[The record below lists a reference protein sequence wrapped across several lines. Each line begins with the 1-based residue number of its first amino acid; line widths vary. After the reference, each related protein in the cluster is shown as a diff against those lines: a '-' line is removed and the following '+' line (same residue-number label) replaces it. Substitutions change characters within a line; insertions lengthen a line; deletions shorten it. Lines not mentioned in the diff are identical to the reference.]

1 MRTLLLVLDSVGC
14 GHAPDAGAYG
24 DAGANTLRRILD
36 HCATAGGPDF
46 PALESLGLLDVLR
59 MSEAGLAPPGLAKPG
74 HFAIGV
80 LEEVSAGKD
89 TTTGHWE
96 LAGAPLAEPFP
107 VFKTFP
113 EELVRGIEQDAGI
126 RFIANIAA
134 SGTEILDRFGPEH
147 LETGAPILYTSADS
161 VLQIAAHEEIVPLDT
176 LYKICETARRH
187 ADRYGIGRVIAR
199 PFVGGPG
206 AFKRTAGR
214 HDFSLRPPRT
224 ILNALHESEIPVT
237 GIGKIGDIFAM
248 SGISESIPTASND
261 EGMAVIDRLWDG
273 NRGGVLFANLV
284 DFDMVFGHRRDTAG
298 YARALSEFDRWLG
311 RFLPRIHPEDIVLI
325 TADHGNDPGWH
336 GTDHTRERTP
346 LWVLG
351 AVPAE
356 HPGFRGSYADVA
368 ASLSLRF
375 GLPAWPCGKS
385 FL

>member
-1 MRTLLLVLDSVGC
+1 MRTLLLILDSVGC

-24 DAGANTLRRILD
+24 DAGANTLRRVLD
-36 HCATAGGPDF
+36 HSAEAGGPDF
-46 PALESLGLLDVLR
+46 PVLESLGLRDILR
-59 MSEAGLAPPGLAKPG
+59 MSEAGLLPPGLAMPG

-80 LEEVSAGKD
+80 LEEISAGKD

-96 LAGAPLAEPFP
+96 LAGAPLAKPFP

-113 EELVRGIEQDAGI
+113 VELVRAIERDAGVH
-126 RFIANIAA
+126 FLGNIAA

-161 VLQIAAHEEIVPLDT
+161 VLQIAAHEEIVPLER
-176 LYKICETARRH
+176 LYEICKTARGH

-214 HDFSLRPPRT
+214 HDYSLLPPRT
-224 ILNALHESEIPVT
+224 ILNALHESGIPVT

-248 SGISESIPTASND
+248 SGILESIPTASNA
-261 EGMAVIDRLWDG
+261 EGMAVIEMLWNA
-273 NRGGVLFANLV
+273 NRNGLLFANLV
-284 DFDMVFGHRRDTAG
+284 DFDMLFGHRRDTAG
-298 YARALSEFDRWLG
+298 YARALSEFDAWLG
-311 RFLPRIHPEDIVLI
+311 RFLSRIHSDDLVLI
-325 TADHGNDPGWH
+325 AADHGNDPGWR
-336 GTDHTRERTP
+336 GTDHTRERVP

-351 AVPAE
+351 AVPPA
-356 HPGFRGSYADVA
+356 HPGIRGSYADVA
-368 ASLSLRF
+368 ASLAVRF
-375 GLPAWPCGKS
+375 GLPAWPGGKS